1 MAKGKSKGRFITI
14 EGIEGTG
21 KSTNLDFVTGL
32 IEDNGLEVLRTREP
46 GGTPMAEKIRQ
57 LLLDHGQEPVPP
69 IAELLLFFAS
79 RSLHLENTIIP
90 TLQQGTWVLCDR
102 FTDASRAYQ
111 GIGRG
116 LGAERVEHLANWVQ
130 DGLEPDLT
138 LLLDA
143 PAEIGMQ
150 RTSSRGD
157 NDRMDNEELAFYKR
171 VRAAY
176 LELAAANPE
185 RFVVIDASRPL
196 DDVQTDIAVA
206 MAPYF
211 ENK

>member
-1 MAKGKSKGRFITI
+1 MSRGKFITI

-21 KSTNLDFVTGL
+21 KSTNLDFVTSL
-32 IEDNGLEVLRTREP
+32 IEGNGFEVLRTREP
-46 GGTPMAEKIRQ
+46 GGTPMAEKIRL
-57 LLLDHGQEPVPP
+57 LLLDHGQEPVSP
-69 IAELLLFFAS
+69 IAELLLFFAA

-90 TLQQGTWVLCDR
+90 ALEQGTWVLCDR

-150 RTSSRGD
+150 RASSRG
-157 NDRMDNEELAFYKR
+157 NGDRMDHEELAFYQR
-171 VRAAY
+171 VRDAY
-176 LELAAANPE
+176 LGLAAASPD
-185 RFVVIDASRPL
+185 RFAVIDASQPL
-196 DDVQTDIAVA
+196 DDVQTDIAA
-206 MAPYF
+206 SLLPYF
-211 ENK
+211 NNN

>member
-1 MAKGKSKGRFITI
+1 MAKGRFITI

-21 KSTNLDFVTGL
+21 KSTNLDFVTRL
-32 IEDNGLEVLRTREP
+32 IEQHGFEVFRTREP
-46 GGTPMAEKIRQ
+46 GGTPMAEQIRQ

-90 TLQQGTWVLCDR
+90 ALNAGKWVLCDR

-111 GIGRG
+111 GVGRG
-116 LGAERVEHLANWVQ
+116 LGADRVEHLADWVQ
-130 DGLEPDLT
+130 NGLEPDLT

-143 PAEIGMQ
+143 PADIGMQ
-150 RTSSRGD
+150 RAASRGD
-157 NDRMDNEELAFYKR
+157 GDRMDNETLAFYER
-171 VRAAY
+171 VREAY
-176 LELAAANPE
+176 LGLARAHPE
-185 RFVVIDASRPL
+185 RFAVIDASRSL
-196 DDVQTDIAVA
+196 DQVQADIATA

-211 ENK
+211 NNN

>member
-1 MAKGKSKGRFITI
+1 MAAGKFITI

-21 KSTNLDFVTGL
+21 KSTNLDFVMGL
-32 IEDNGLEVLRTREP
+32 IESHGFAALRTREP

-69 IAELLLFFAS
+69 IAELLLFFAA
-79 RSLHLENTIIP
+79 RSLHLQNTIIP
-90 TLQQGTWVLCDR
+90 ALQGGTWVLCDR

-116 LGAERVEHLANWVQ
+116 LGADRVEHLADWVQ
-130 DGLEPDLT
+130 NGLEPDLT

-143 PAEIGMQ
+143 PADIGMQ
-150 RTSSRGD
+150 RAASRGRG
-157 NDRMDNEELAFYKR
+157 DRMDNEELDFYQR
-171 VRAAY
+171 VRDAY
-176 LELAAANPE
+176 LGLAEANPK
-185 RFVVIDASRPL
+185 RFAVIDASQSL
-196 DDVQTDIAVA
+196 AAVQREIAAV

-211 ENK
+211 SNN